1 MLLSWPQHALD
12 ATHLAFYWNFQR
24 ALGVFTLLTI
34 SRAFRQFLFGLLWDM
49 PARSWRCSLRF
60 SWTFFC
66 LIFLRRIKLQ
76 HALDATLLASSW
88 DIPHSWWYV
97 LGSGSDTLLM
107 LCAEPSLGTVRDALD
122 ATVHHSRDNTLLTFF
137 LELPTRSC
145 WCYAPPLDAAVWRK
159 SRSWCCALSF
169 VLEHAGRSSCYA
181 VLFLLKHS
189 SMLWMPCSDPQHP
202 LDARLL
208 VIFSW
213 PFTALSWYYSLSF
226 LLELP
231 ASSWCYALGFL
242 LELPVF
248 FWC

>member
-34 SRAFRQFLFGLLWDM
+34 SRAFRQFLFALFWDM
-49 PARSWRCSLRF
+49 PARSWRCSLGF

-66 LIFLRRIKLQ
+66 LIFLWRIKLQ

-122 ATVHHSRDNTLLTFF
+122 ATVHHNCDITLLTFSWNF
-137 LELPTRSC
+137 QRALVGATLRLLMLRYGESHALG
-145 WCYAPPLDAAVWRK
+145 AALL
-159 SRSWCCALSF
+159 ALFWNTQGALVATLFCSYSSF
-169 VLEHAGRSSCYA
+169 PACSGCHA
-181 VLFLLKHS
+181 LTPNT
-189 SMLWMPCSDPQHP
+189 LWM
-202 LDARLL
+202 LD
-208 VIFSW
+208 S
-213 PFTALSWYYSLSF
+213 
-226 LLELP
+226 
-231 ASSWCYALGFL
+231 
-242 LELPVF
+242 
-248 FWC
+248 